1 MKNWRYILRLAGIL
15 IVGILLLKMTYHF
28 YNSVFIVDLMLFA
41 ALSII
46 GLGFLIW
53 SLLSDV
59 RQFRRNKEWK
69 SLIPIIV
76 GVAFTI
82 AIWIWNEQIHVNFD
96 KPTLVRVHYD
106 GDFNGVGIDFKTD
119 GSYIFDNYA
128 MGMSDYTYGTYQ
140 IDGNAIT
147 LDRSH
152 LQNAIRSD
160 RLEIQTKTIE
170 YRDGAE
176 EEEYLVQLDKNG
188 EVIENATSFR
198 LVIDNRP
205 K

>member
-46 GLGFLIW
+46 GLGFFIW
-53 SLLSDV
+53 SLFSDI

-82 AIWIWNEQIHVNFD
+82 VIWIWNEQIHVNFD

-106 GDFNGVGIDFKTD
+106 GDFNGVGIDFKMD

-140 IDGNAIT
+140 IDGNVIT
-147 LDRSH
+147 LDRSY
-152 LQNAIRSD
+152 LQNAIRSH
-160 RLEIQTKTIE
+160 RLQIQTKTIE
-170 YRDGAE
+170 YSDGTVK
-176 EEEYLVQLDKNG
+176 EEYLVQLDKNG
-188 EVIENATSFR
+188 KVIENATSFR
-198 LVIDNRP
+198 LIVDNRP